1 MTPIWYVLQVAPQRE
16 RLVEGEIRRGLGL
29 LAYVPYERFSVRR
42 ASRSIEV
49 VRPLMPGYVFCGTK
63 SGGMPWSDIS
73 ATRHVRDWLTVDD
86 DVPAPVSDLEIMQ
99 IQRLAEAHNSRKIGQ
114 RSLQPGDRVKVA
126 DGPFASMTALIAT
139 VRGNTAGIV
148 IPMLGGPR
156 EVQIP
161 AAHLERV
168 A

>member
-29 LAYVPYERFSVRR
+29 LSYVPYERFEVRR
-42 ASRSIEV
+42 ASKVLEV
-49 VRPLMPGYVFCGTK
+49 IRPMMQGYVFVGSK
-63 SGGMPWSDIS
+63 VGGIPWADIS

-86 DVPAPVSDLEIMQ
+86 DVPAPVSDMEIMQ
-99 IQRLAEAHNSRKIGQ
+99 IQRLAEAHNSRKVEQ
-114 RSLQPGDRVKVA
+114 RHLQPGDRVKVA

-139 VRGNTAGIV
+139 IRGNTARIV
-148 IPMLGGPR
+148 LPMFGGPS

-161 AAHLERV
+161 TSQLERV